1 MPPKI
6 DSIAKTAGQAS
17 EDLIKKQK
25 AASSSPTSPTPAQ
38 QEQALQQQIKQQREI
53 YMNGIN
59 NIATANDVQSQQ
71 QPRISVSAKG
81 QQRGQP
87 AAAASTTPSTPAQ
100 QDQALQQQIKQ
111 QREAYFN
118 DINNTAAANDV
129 QSSQRRHS
137 DIVELA
143 PKAPVPNAFAAPKP
157 QAPSSLPR
165 VETRSPAQREADE
178 KRIVAAYQ
186 TQRIMQQPAAE
197 SPSAP
202 SVEPKNVDMPL
213 EDNRNAM
220 QRSLDYTTIRMTPQ
234 ELDYMNKNGYRAFQE
249 MRASKNNGSG
259 QTPSSVAPT
268 PPQQQQQQAAS
279 PQPAPATGG
288 QQTPNAFSGGNGQQ
302 AAATASTST
311 PAQQDQTLRQ
321 QIKQQREA
329 YFNGINEA
337 ATANDVQSQQ
347 QPRISVSASSQSQNK
362 PSTTDNNSRQQTP
375 RQSVSAKGQQA
386 AAAASTS
393 TPNNNP
399 PQQGNNN
406 AAAANGGQQN
416 GEESKTKMTADDIR
430 APRVE
435 QAEEEAPK
443 GGRELTANDVN
454 AIKNF
459 TSEKRDEVDRNN
471 VDTINA
477 FRQSL
482 GLKPVHINSQKEK
495 EQWQQ
500 EKYEG
505 EAKVK
510 AKMDEAK
517 RKANKKTWRDYLFG
531 SKTDEE
537 WNKKRREKIAAIY
550 DLVVNLGN
558 LGTTALAGA
567 VPQKLESAYDKV
579 KKQHDKENADKDA
592 KDKAD
597 RDFKFKQNEAD
608 RDYNISL
615 GNLEVKQNADKR
627 QQDLQPHEMA
637 RAIANA
643 NKAKTDAETAAK
655 TQADKIREAAGK
667 ADLAGERVKGQQAQT
682 ALSQARQKKA
692 ESDAEWAPKEHAASV
707 NQKKASAAA
716 SRASAANSYAAA
728 ATQKARRAQI
738 QQSIRNN
745 GDFEI
750 PSNQTDKNWR
760 IAKSQQATL
769 NRELQGVA
777 KKKGWYAKYYNV
789 DGSLKSGVK
798 AEDLL
803 VEAFAHT
810 EDRDV
815 QELLG
820 KHGTLVNTKTDAK
833 TRRKVATT
841 LK

>member
-25 AASSSPTSPTPAQ
+25 VASSPAAPSPTPA
-38 QEQALQQQIKQQREI
+38 
-53 YMNGIN
+53 
-59 NIATANDVQSQQ
+59 S
-71 QPRISVSAKG
+71 P
-81 QQRGQP
+81 
-87 AAAASTTPSTPAQ
+87 TPAQ

-143 PKAPVPNAFAAPKP
+143 PKAPAPNAFAAPKP
-157 QAPSSLPR
+157 QVPSSLPR

-268 PPQQQQQQAAS
+268 PPQQQQQQQQAAS

-302 AAATASTST
+302 GAATASTST
-311 PAQQDQTLRQ
+311 PAQQDQALQQ

-375 RQSVSAKGQQA
+375 RQSVSAKGQQGA
-386 AAAASTS
+386 ATASTS

-416 GEESKTKMTADDIR
+416 GEESKAKMTADDIR

-443 GGRELTANDVN
+443 DGRELTANDVN

-459 TSEKRDEVDRNN
+459 TSEKRDEVGKNN

-482 GLKPVHINSQKEK
+482 GLKPVHVNSQKEK

>member
-38 QEQALQQQIKQQREI
+38 QNQALQQQIKQQRET

-59 NIATANDVQSQQ
+59 NTAAANDAQSQQ
-71 QPRISVSAKG
+71 RRHSDIVELAPKAPAPNAFAAPTLQAPSSLPRVETRSPAQREADEKRIVAAYQRQRLMQQPAAESPAAPSAEPKNVAMPLEDNRNAMERSLDYTTIRMTPQELDYMNKNGYRAFQEMRANKSNGGGQTPSSVAPTSSQQQQQVAPSQPASTIGG
-81 QQRGQP
+81 QQTPNAFSGGNGQQP

-118 DINNTAAANDV
+118 NINN
-129 QSSQRRHS
+129 
-137 DIVELA
+137 I
-143 PKAPVPNAFAAPKP
+143 
-157 QAPSSLPR
+157 
-165 VETRSPAQREADE
+165 
-178 KRIVAAYQ
+178 
-186 TQRIMQQPAAE
+186 
-197 SPSAP
+197 
-202 SVEPKNVDMPL
+202 
-213 EDNRNAM
+213 
-220 QRSLDYTTIRMTPQ
+220 
-234 ELDYMNKNGYRAFQE
+234 
-249 MRASKNNGSG
+249 
-259 QTPSSVAPT
+259 
-268 PPQQQQQQAAS
+268 
-279 PQPAPATGG
+279 
-288 QQTPNAFSGGNGQQ
+288 
-302 AAATASTST
+302 
-311 PAQQDQTLRQ
+311 
-321 QIKQQREA
+321 
-329 YFNGINEA
+329 
-337 ATANDVQSQQ
+337 ATANDVQSQRQ
-347 QPRISVSASSQSQNK
+347 QQPQPQPRISVSASSQSQNK

-375 RQSVSAKGQQA
+375 RQSVSAKSQQP
-386 AAAASTS
+386 AASAS

-416 GEESKTKMTADDIR
+416 DEGNKTKITADDIR

-435 QAEEEAPK
+435 QTEEEAPK

-454 AIKNF
+454 AIKDF

-482 GLKPVHINSQKEK
+482 GLKPVHVNSQKEK

-567 VPQKLESAYDKV
+567 VPQKLESAYEKV
-579 KKQHDKENADKDA
+579 KKQHDKEAADNAA

-597 RDFKFKQNEAD
+597 RDFKFKQNQAD

-777 KKKGWYAKYYNV
+777 KKKGWYSKYYNV

>member
-25 AASSSPTSPTPAQ
+25 VASSPSPTPAP
-38 QEQALQQQIKQQREI
+38 
-53 YMNGIN
+53 
-59 NIATANDVQSQQ
+59 T
-71 QPRISVSAKG
+71 PT
-81 QQRGQP
+81 P
-87 AAAASTTPSTPAQ
+87 ASPTPAQ

-111 QREAYFN
+111 QRETYFN
-118 DINNTAAANDV
+118 NINNIAADNEA
-129 QSSQRRHS
+129 QSQRRHS

-143 PKAPVPNAFAAPKP
+143 PKAPAPNAFAAPKL

-178 KRIVAAYQ
+178 KRIVAAFQ
-186 TQRIMQQPAAE
+186 RQRIMQEPAEE
-197 SPSAP
+197 SPAAP
-202 SVEPKNVDMPL
+202 SVEPKNIDMPL

-220 QRSLDYTTIRMTPQ
+220 ERSLDYTTIRMTPQ

-249 MRASKNNGSG
+249 MRASQNNGTG
-259 QTPSSVAPT
+259 QTPSPVAPT
-268 PPQQQQQQAAS
+268 PSQQQQQQQVAS
-279 PQPAPATGG
+279 PQPASTTGG

-302 AAATASTST
+302 AAASTLT
-311 PAQQDQTLRQ
+311 PAQQEQALQQ

-329 YFNGINEA
+329 FFNNIDKIA
-337 ATANDVQSQQ
+337 ADNDVQSQQ

-375 RQSVSAKGQQA
+375 RQSVSAKGQQT

-435 QAEEEAPK
+435 QTEGEAPK
-443 GGRELTANDVN
+443 SGRELTANDVN
-454 AIKNF
+454 AIKDF

-537 WNKKRREKIAAIY
+537 WNKKRREKLAAIY

-567 VPQKLESAYDKV
+567 VPQKLESAYEKV
-579 KKQHDKENADKDA
+579 KKQHDKEAADNAA

-682 ALSQARQKKA
+682 ALNQARQKKA
-692 ESDAEWAPKEHAASV
+692 ESDAAWAPKEHAASV

-777 KKKGWYAKYYNV
+777 KKKGWYSKYYNV

-810 EDRDV
+810 EDQDV

-820 KHGTLVNTKTDAK
+820 KHGTLVDTKTDAK